1 MKNSKKNKKVY
12 AACFAVVLIAIVVTA
27 GWYCISG
34 SSLAKSNKEKG
45 VKSSYKWTSA
55 ESEPILP
62 TNLDD
67 ILSSKQE
74 KKDIRNFLRDYKE
87 LPKSKQDSNAVQLPK
102 NLDDIIGSEQKKAES
117 QGNLN

>member
-1 MKNSKKNKKVY
+1 MKNSKKNKKLC
-12 AACFAVVLIAIVVTA
+12 AACLAVALMAIAATA
-27 GWYCISG
+27 GWHCISG
-34 SSLAKSNKEKG
+34 SSLANSNKVKEA
-45 VKSSYKWTSA
+45 KSSYKWTRA

-67 ILSSKQE
+67 LLSSKQE

-87 LPKSKQDSNAVQLPK
+87 LAKSKQDSNAVQLPK
-102 NLDDIIGSEQKKAES
+102 NLDDILGSEQKKAES